1 MRSSWKLLVHEMR
14 QRCRRLNAANL
25 ETCCDDVVMLTC
37 VMETPSSV
45 CVLSGQDDATEK
57 IMEDSLFIQSA
68 TVNEVP
74 MLNCA
79 MDTSSSV
86 CVPNGPPLEFYLVSE
101 SSCVALAGSEN
112 SPPDVFEL
120 KGKLLE
126 FLRCTG
132 KGRLVRVNTAQFDP
146 QQLVSERWHA
156 R

>member
-1 MRSSWKLLVHEMR
+1 MECGHPGNLLRRGGHTDLCHGNAFFCVRSKR
-14 QRCRRLNAANL
+14 ADAA
-25 ETCCDDVVMLTC
+25 
-37 VMETPSSV
+37 
-45 CVLSGQDDATEK
+45 AEK
-57 IMEDSLFIQSA
+57 IMDDFLFIQSA
-68 TVNEVP
+68 TVSEVS

-101 SSCVALAGSEN
+101 SSGVVLAGSEN

-132 KGRLVRVNTAQFDP
+132 
-146 QQLVSERWHA
+146 
-156 R
+156 